1 MKKYGSTLIHAHH
14 IEYFTKSLNNN
25 PENILIV
32 CPNHHGII
40 HDCNPEF
47 NATEKTYH
55 YPNGLVEGLT
65 LNRHIG
71 QGT

>member
-14 IEYFTKSLNNN
+14 IEYFTKSLNN
-25 PENILIV
+25 
-32 CPNHHGII
+32 
-40 HDCNPEF
+40 NPEF